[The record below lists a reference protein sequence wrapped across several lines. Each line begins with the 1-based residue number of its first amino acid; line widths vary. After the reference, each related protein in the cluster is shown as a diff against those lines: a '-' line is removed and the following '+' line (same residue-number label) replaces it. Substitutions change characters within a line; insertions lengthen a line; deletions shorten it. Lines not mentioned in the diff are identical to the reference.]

1 MTIFSDLISVAELKN
16 VIGTSGCRIVDCRH
30 NLFDPDKGRADYLEG
45 HLPAA
50 VFADMDK
57 DLASEVT
64 PVSGRHPL
72 PEVETFRR
80 RLEGWGIGDDTQ
92 VVVYD
97 YGNGSLAVRM
107 WWMLRWLGHD
117 AVAILNGGIKAW
129 TDAGEPLEDT
139 VPEYAGATFTAS
151 PDNSMIATT
160 AEIESAVKNGEEIN
174 LIDAR
179 DEARFHGE
187 MEPIDTLAGHIPG
200 ASNLPLARN
209 LNEEGRWRGVS
220 ELETIWDDFLSGR
233 TGEPLIVMCGSG
245 VTACHLILS
254 ARLAGLESP
263 RLYVGSWS
271 EWIRDERRPVVGGK

>member
-1 MTIFSDLISVAELKN
+1 MTTFTDLISVAELKALME
-16 VIGTSGCRIVDCRH
+16 TSDCRIVDCRH
-30 NLFDPDKGRADYLEG
+30 NLFDPQKGRADYLDG
-45 HLPAA
+45 HLPGA

-57 DLASEVT
+57 NLASEIT

-72 PEVETFRR
+72 PDVETFRL
-80 RLEGWGIGDDTQ
+80 RLEGWGIGNDTQ
-92 VVVYD
+92 IVVYD

-117 AVAILNGGIKAW
+117 AVAVLDGGISAW
-129 TDAGEPLEDT
+129 TGADEPLDDMVSEF
-139 VPEYAGATFTAS
+139 PHATFTAS

-160 AEIESAVKNGEEIN
+160 AEIESAVRNDEAIN

-179 DEARFHGE
+179 DEARFRGE
-187 MEPIDTLAGHIPG
+187 MEPIDAMAGHIPG
-200 ASNLPLARN
+200 AFNLPLARN
-209 LNEEGRWRGVS
+209 LNEEGRWRSVS
-220 ELETIWDDFLSGR
+220 ELQAIWNDFLPGR
-233 TGEPLIVMCGSG
+233 TRERLIVMCGSG

-271 EWIRDERRPVVGGK
+271 EWIRDESRPVVVAK